1 MNFITLKFCFLFCIV
16 PLSEVLGRPKLSAYL
31 ICWLFVM
38 TEYFS
43 HVMWL
48 SVLCA
53 SPVKLF
59 LQNCVKLMLKN
70 VSLKHSFFFFQ
81 SSKDITVLRQLFML
95 KTKSGP
101 ETSFDF
107 LSWVIPGSHCRKIS
121 VHSQK
126 TDLCISRPMV

>member
-1 MNFITLKFCFLFCIV
+1 MSLKFCFLFCSV
-16 PLSEVLGRPKLSAYL
+16 PFSEVLGRPKLSDYL
-31 ICWLFVM
+31 IFWLFVT

-43 HVMWL
+43 HVVWL

-59 LQNCVKLMLKN
+59 LQNCVKLMWRN
-70 VSLKHSFFFFQ
+70 VSLKHSFFFYQ
-81 SSKDITVLRQLFML
+81 SSKYITVLRQLFML
-95 KTKSGP
+95 RTKSGP

-107 LSWVIPGSHCRKIS
+107 LSWVISGLHCRKIS